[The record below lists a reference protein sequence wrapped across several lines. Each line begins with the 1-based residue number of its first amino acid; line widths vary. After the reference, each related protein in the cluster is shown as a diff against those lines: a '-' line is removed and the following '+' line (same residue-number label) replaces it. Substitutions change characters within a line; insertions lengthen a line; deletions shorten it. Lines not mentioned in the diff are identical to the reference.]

1 MNFIEIVC
9 LIFIVQISSFFMF
22 ILGSEY
28 KENGVKIKNP
38 IEEVKSEIH
47 NKKVKKETNKSI
59 ETMNTIL
66 QNIDSYDGTNKNQK
80 EVK

>member
-1 MNFIEIVC
+1 MNLIEVVC

-22 ILGSEY
+22 VLGSKY
-28 KENGVKIKNP
+28 KENGIEIKNP
-38 IEEVKSEIH
+38 IEEVKTEIH
-47 NKKVKKETNKSI
+47 SKKVKKETSKSI

-66 QNIDSYDGTNKNQK
+66 QNIDSYDGTNRNQK